1 MTERRLG
8 MIVAIG
14 IILGLTLMPVAAGA
28 AQQTAEPAMLNM
40 SWWWEDYQGE
50 EVDVQGNKVVI
61 ETPSPF
67 CPSTPGSTG
76 AVPGACAEGRIPVE
90 IRGGDYDTP
99 VMLSGVGFDLSML
112 TPGSEVT
119 SFTVTFLE
127 AEAGCYDG
135 PDEDKECTP
144 NNPPGNGDH
153 VEQTNPINVEGKKL
167 QACLLPEIIGDA
179 EARPYTEVPRYT
191 CTSSDPV
198 AERKEIKAIED
209 PDAPQPDAD
218 GVDHVWTFDLTPFA
232 QQWAEAF
239 SVSTAIMITGNKPKE
254 TNQQDSWRVVLA
266 GAKAFKG
273 IRTKLVYEPGEIGVI
288 PPPGGTTGGTTGGST
303 GFGTTTTS
311 TGSGSVGFPSS
322 GSSSTGGS
330 TGATGGAAAPGA
342 SPSAAPGD
350 PTLAGDALK
359 PQGMP
364 GYVALALLAGLIGFI
379 MVRQA
384 VIESTTG
391 IRPDGVLAKIHA
403 LNAERRGVDVT
414 EEAASSGFGEALS
427 SVGRAISS
435 PFKKLPFF
443 RKG

>member
-1 MTERRLG
+1 MSERLLG
-8 MIVAIG
+8 LILSIGLIV
-14 IILGLTLMPVAAGA
+14 GLTLMPVAAGA

-50 EVDVQGNKVVI
+50 EIDINGNKVIV

-76 AVPGACAEGRIPVE
+76 AVPGGCAEGRIPVE
-90 IRGGDYDTP
+90 IRGGDYESP
-99 VMLSGVGFDLSML
+99 VMLSGVGFDLSYV

-127 AEAGCYDG
+127 AESGCYDSDG
-135 PDEDKECTP
+135 DGDIRPDEA
-144 NNPPGNGDH
+144 GGDH
-153 VEQTNPINVEGKKL
+153 CEQTNPINVDGHKL

-179 EARPYTEVPRYT
+179 EARPYAEVPRYV
-191 CTSSDPV
+191 CSDSDPV
-198 AERKEIKAIED
+198 AERKEVKAIED
-209 PDAPQPDAD
+209 PDATEPDAD

-232 QQWAEAF
+232 QEWAKTF
-239 SVSTAIMITGNKPKE
+239 TVSTAIMLTGNKPND
-254 TNQQDSWRVVLA
+254 TGQQDSWRVVLA

-273 IRTKLVYEPGEIGVI
+273 IRTKLVYEPGEIDFAQ
-288 PPPGGTTGGTTGGST
+288 PPPGTTTDPGT
-303 GFGTTTTS
+303 GTTTTGGFT
-311 TGSGSVGFPSS
+311 TGSSDPGGFGVSAP
-322 GSSSTGGS
+322 GDTA
-330 TGATGGAAAPGA
+330 GADPGAPAPGA

-350 PTLAGDALK
+350 SALAGDELE

-364 GYVALALLAGLIGFI
+364 GYVALALLAGLIGFF
-379 MVRQA
+379 MVRQV

-403 LNAERRGVDVT
+403 LNAERRGIAVDDAV
-414 EEAASSGFGEALS
+414 AAGGIGAALA
-427 SVGRAISS
+427 SVGHAIAS

>member
-1 MTERRLG
+1 MSERLLG
-8 MIVAIG
+8 LILSIG
-14 IILGLTLMPVAAGA
+14 LVVGLTLMPVAAGA

-50 EVDVQGNKVVI
+50 EIDIQGNKVLV

-90 IRGGDYDTP
+90 IRGGDYETP
-99 VMLSGVGFDLSML
+99 VMLSGVGFDLSYL
-112 TPGSEVT
+112 TPGSTVT

-127 AEAGCYDG
+127 AESGCYDQDG
-135 PDEDKECTP
+135 DGDIRPDEA
-144 NNPPGNGDH
+144 GGDH
-153 VEQTNPINVEGKKL
+153 CEQTGPQNIDGKKL

-179 EARPYTEVPRYT
+179 EARPYDEVPRYT
-191 CTSSDPV
+191 CSDSDPV
-198 AERKEIKAIED
+198 AERKEVKAIED
-209 PDAPQPDAD
+209 PDAAEPDAD

-239 SVSTAIMITGNKPKE
+239 TVSTAIMLTGNEPADAGP
-254 TNQQDSWRVVLA
+254 QDSWRVVLA
-266 GAKAFKG
+266 GPKAFKG
-273 IRTKLVYEPGEIGVI
+273 IRTKLVYEPGEIGSI
-288 PPPGGTTGGTTGGST
+288 PPPPGGTTDPGTGASTGGFTTGTGST
-303 GFGTTTTS
+303 GDFGVTS
-311 TGSGSVGFPSS
+311 GDAGAPAGD
-322 GSSSTGGS
+322 
-330 TGATGGAAAPGA
+330 TGAPAPGA

-350 PTLAGDALK
+350 PTLAGDELE

-364 GYVALALLAGLIGFI
+364 GYVALALLAGLIGFF
-379 MVRQA
+379 MVRQV

-403 LNAERRGVDVT
+403 LNAERRGLAVDDVAET
-414 EEAASSGFGEALS
+414 GGIGAALTSIGSA
-427 SVGRAISS
+427 VAS
-435 PFKKLPFF
+435 PFKKLPIF